1 MALNKEDMD
10 KNNLRLELI
19 DELTTKVVVAKMGM
33 YIYDGE
39 NLTDAAQDYYNLIQE
54 DIEDLITNYETD
66 IDKLTP

>member
-1 MALNKEDMD
+1 MD

-19 DELTTKVVVAKMGM
+19 DELTTKVVVAKMGFD
-33 YIYDGE
+33 IYDGE

-54 DIEDLITNYETD
+54 DIEDLIANYETD

>member
-1 MALNKEDMD
+1 MD

-39 NLTDAAQDYYNLIQE
+39 NLTEQAQDYYNLIQE
-54 DIEDLITNYETD
+54 DIEDLIANYERD
-66 IDKLTP
+66 IKTLQR

>member
-1 MALNKEDMD
+1 MALNRKDMD

-19 DELTTKVVVAKMGM
+19 DELTTKVVVAKMGVD
-33 YIYDGE
+33 IYDGE

-54 DIEDLITNYETD
+54 DIEDLIANYETD